1 MNEEETKQII
11 TQLEKQKI
19 YKNWKELCEAM
30 DWNNIGGDTKKKYL
44 KILNS
49 ICEFHKDGQKIIID
63 NIYNNPLPIV
73 DSRGKHKRCIGN
85 ARKEYKE
92 YKIEKRYDNSIGI
105 YKITLDRNIY
115 IGSTVKGFRVRFLQH
130 RKKGNRLITKNMLE
144 QGAIFEMIQICD
156 GMEENEIRH
165 IEQQWIEE
173 YRNNPEWIVVNSLD
187 HVQIKGEEH
196 RKQTKSK
203 KQKYKKIKVKE
214 EDYNKVIELLSSNNI
229 DIIMPK

>member
-19 YKNWKELCEAM
+19 YKNWKELYEAM

-73 DSRGKHKRCIGN
+73 DNRGKHKRCIGN

-115 IGSTVKGFRVRFLQH
+115 IGSTVKGFRGRFLQH

-156 GMEENEIRH
+156 GMEENEIRY

-173 YRNNPEWIVVNSLD
+173 YRNNPDWEVINIDD
-187 HVQIKGEEH
+187 HVKIKGEQHGKSQNIPDNKMIRVKREDYD
-196 RKQTKSK
+196 RALEILEREGIEILSK
-203 KQKYKKIKVKE
+203 K
-214 EDYNKVIELLSSNNI
+214 N
-229 DIIMPK
+229 